1 MVTLKSNFSLTIKSA
16 IGQINA
22 YHCLIRQNCLKRG
35 CFIQKPSTIAS
46 LSQAE
51 AAGLA
56 WPH

>member
-22 YHCLIRQNCLKRG
+22 YHCLKRG